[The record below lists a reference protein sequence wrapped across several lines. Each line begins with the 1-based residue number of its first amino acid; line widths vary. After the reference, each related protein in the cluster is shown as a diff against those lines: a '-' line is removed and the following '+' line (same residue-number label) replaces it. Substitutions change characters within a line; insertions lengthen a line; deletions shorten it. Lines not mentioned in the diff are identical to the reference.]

1 MIKGLICIILVLA
14 SLGFVIWS
22 SDQVTLQGER
32 TIHTVTCEGG
42 AWDGLRCT
50 GRLAA
55 GELHR
60 FLVSKNR
67 NEVVY
72 WISGSSTP
80 SGKYTDCK
88 VTDRDNWSCNV
99 GVAERRA
106 IATEL
111 SYGRPTANGSGPTLP
126 FHAVAKWKW
135 WALRAGLPGFR
146 AADFGSGLQAP
157 PTRRARSD
165 KARQ

>member
-1 MIKGLICIILVLA
+1 MVKALICVILVLA
-14 SLGFVIWS
+14 GLGFVIWS

-32 TIHTVTCEGG
+32 TIYTVNCDQGH
-42 AWDGLRCT
+42 WDGLRCM
-50 GRLAA
+50 GRLTA

-88 VTDRDNWSCNV
+88 VTDRDNWRCNI
-99 GVAERRA
+99 GAAERPA
-106 IATEL
+106 IVSEL
-111 SYGRPTANGSGPTLP
+111 SYGRPTSNGSGPTRS
-126 FHAVAKWKW
+126 FRAVAKWKW
-135 WALRAGLPGFR
+135 WALRAGLPGF
-146 AADFGSGLQAP
+146 ATADFGSGLQAP
-157 PTRRARSD
+157 PPKRARSD
-165 KARQ
+165 KVRQ